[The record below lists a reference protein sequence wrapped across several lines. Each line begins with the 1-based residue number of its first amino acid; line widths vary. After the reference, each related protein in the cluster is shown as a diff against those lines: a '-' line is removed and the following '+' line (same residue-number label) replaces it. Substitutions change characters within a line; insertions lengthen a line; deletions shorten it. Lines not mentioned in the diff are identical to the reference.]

1 MINIAIEAAREA
13 GKFLLENVGNVK
25 NIERKIGQATNL
37 VTEID
42 KHSEALII
50 KKIQQHFP
58 AHAILGEESGAHEQ
72 KSDYRWIIDPLDGTT
87 NFTHGLPIFCVTIG
101 IEYDGEIIAGIIYDP
116 NRDELFSAEKGKGAF
131 LNGKKIF
138 VSKTDSLINS
148 LLVTGFPYNVNENPQ
163 NVIEHFV
170 NFLPKAQ
177 GVRRLGSAAIDLAY
191 VACGRF
197 DGYWEV
203 ILHPWDKAAGILLV
217 KEAGGVVTN
226 FANNVNDIIYNPN
239 TLATN
244 GLIHTKMLDVIH
256 TITKKS

>member
-1 MINIAIEAAREA
+1 MLKIAIEAALES
-13 GKFLLENVGNVK
+13 GKFLFENVGNIK
-25 NIERKIGQATNL
+25 NVERKIGQATNL
-37 VTEID
+37 VTDID
-42 KHSEALII
+42 KQSEALII

-58 AHAILGEESGAHEQ
+58 DHAILGEEGGAHEQ
-72 KSDYRWIIDPLDGTT
+72 KSEYRWIIDPLDGTT
-87 NFTHGLPIFCVTIG
+87 NFTHGMPVFCVTIG
-101 IEYDGEIIAGIIYDP
+101 IEYRGEIVAGVIYDP
-116 NRDELFSAEKGKGAF
+116 NRDELFTTEKGEGAF
-131 LNGKKIF
+131 LNGKRIF
-138 VSKTDSLINS
+138 VSKSESLINS
-148 LLVTGFPYNVNENPQ
+148 LLVTGFPYNINENPQ

-203 ILHPWDKAAGILLV
+203 FLHPWDKAAGILLV

-226 FANNVNDIIYNPN
+226 FRNDANDIIYNPN

-244 GLIHTKMLDVIH
+244 GLIHAKMLDVIQ
-256 TITKKS
+256 TITGKT

>member
-13 GKFLLENVGNVK
+13 GAFLFENVGKIK
-25 NIERKIGQATNL
+25 NIERKIGQETNL

-42 KHSEALII
+42 KQSEKLII
-50 KKIQQHFP
+50 KKIHQHFP
-58 AHAILGEESGAHEQ
+58 DQAILGEEGGAQEQ
-72 KSDYRWIIDPLDGTT
+72 KSEYRWIIDPLDGTT

-101 IEYDGEIIAGIIYDP
+101 IEYKNEIVAGVIYDP
-116 NRDELFSAEKGKGAF
+116 NREELFTSEKGKGAF
-131 LNGKKIF
+131 LNGKRIS

-177 GVRRLGSAAIDLAY
+177 GIRRLGSAALDLAY

-203 ILHPWDKAAGILLV
+203 SLQPWDKAAGILLV
-217 KEAGGVVTN
+217 KEAGGIVTN
-226 FANNVNDIIYNPN
+226 FANSADDIIYNPN

-244 GLIHTKMLDVIH
+244 GAIHTKMLDVIQS
-256 TITKKS
+256 ITGRS